1 MLKKNHL
8 KKLREY
14 DKTNYSKIYITIRLF
29 MVKGNGVKLMRP
41 TIKKRIEWLKKLLG
55 GAT

>member
-1 MLKKNHL
+1 
-8 KKLREY
+8 
-14 DKTNYSKIYITIRLF
+14 